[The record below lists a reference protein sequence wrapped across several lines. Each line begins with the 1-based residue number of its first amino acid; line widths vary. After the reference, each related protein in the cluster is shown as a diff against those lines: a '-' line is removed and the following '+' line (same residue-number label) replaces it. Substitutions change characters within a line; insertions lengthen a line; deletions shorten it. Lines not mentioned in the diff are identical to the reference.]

1 MLPADAPGE
10 PPTQLI
16 GKTELVGVLG
26 GETTIVALGA
36 RPDDSALPF
45 YEMLRIW
52 VTQLALAATGAPAP
66 SRALTLRLDRQGR
79 PRVNSF
85 GLGPLTAAA
94 ARAELAALAAEMA
107 NVHPYLLPC
116 EGIFTWRRRQLKGE
130 QTSVRTAV
138 LMVRDDG
145 MTRLSSERGPVPE
158 PRRYP
163 VPAHDEA
170 EAIAARRFLP
180 LFETL
185 REEKEAQ
192 GE

>member
-1 MLPADAPGE
+1 MSPSGKRSLPLLSA
-10 PPTQLI
+10 TR
-16 GKTELVGVLG
+16 
-26 GETTIVALGA
+26 A

-66 SRALTLRLDRQGR
+66 RRALTLRIDRQGR

-85 GLGPLTAAA
+85 LLAPLTAAA
-94 ARAELAALAAEMA
+94 ARAQLAALAAEMA
-107 NVHPYLLPC
+107 NLHPYLLPC
-116 EGIFTWRRRQLKGE
+116 EGILTWWRRQRKDE
-130 QTSVRTAV
+130 PISVRTAV

-145 MTRLSSERGPVPE
+145 MTRLSSDRGPVPE

-180 LFETL
+180 LFEAL
-185 REEKEAQ
+185 REERDGMGAT
-192 GE
+192 